1 MALTTSYK
9 NAINNKDL
17 MLIKIMLKD
26 SLVLDRSFRNFDE
39 MYAAIPKSINITDLH
54 DKKNFELDMQK
65 WDKNYLN
72 TVLVDL
78 IDNFSIERIKH
89 IKEVISYIYAEH
101 NDVNAEKNK
110 HHMIRNSVKN
120 NNLKKTNNRP
130 LTYKE
135 QEELDKNIA
144 VGGGIGLVATV
155 VIGGPTI
162 GGIAAGAVIGGLY
175 TIVNKDK

>member
-1 MALTTSYK
+1 M
-9 NAINNKDL
+9 
-17 MLIKIMLKD
+17 
-26 SLVLDRSFRNFDE
+26 
-39 MYAAIPKSINITDLH
+39 
-54 DKKNFELDMQK
+54 
-65 WDKNYLN
+65 
-72 TVLVDL
+72 
-78 IDNFSIERIKH
+78 
-89 IKEVISYIYAEH
+89 
-101 NDVNAEKNK
+101 NAEKNK
-110 HHMIRNSVKN
+110 HRMIRNSVKN

-135 QEELDKNIA
+135 QEELDKINGNHYGNDPRGPKNRKKIVRNIA